1 MLINLP
7 LHTRCAAGPSG
18 GAGHESRGR
27 RDVGCFPTTYPL
39 CSRSQWQSRARV
51 TGEKGCW
58 LLPHYIPVVLS
69 VPVAE
74 QGPECRRGGE
84 GMLAVSPL
92 RTRYVAGPS
101 GRAGPKVSSWGR
113 RDVGRL
119 PPTYPLCC
127 RSQWQSRAQSVVM
140 GEKGCW
146 PSPHYVPVVL
156 PVPVAEQGPKCRR
169 GGEGMLAVSPLRT
182 RCVAGPSGRAGP
194 RVSSWGRRDVGRL
207 PPTYPLCCRSQWQSR
222 AQSVVVGEKGCWP
235 SPHYVPVVLPVPVA
249 EQGPECRHGGEGML
263 AVSPL
268 RTRCAAGPSGR
279 AGPKVSSWG
288 RRDVGRLPTTYPLCC
303 RSQWQS
309 RAQSVVVGEKGCWP
323 SPPYVPVVLP
333 VPVAEQSPECRRGG
347 EGPLHAVACLQLE
360 HDGDVRLQAA
370 LWSASQLQL
379 REVRQSGE
387 ADALRHVQTAVVT
400 PATHTGTASYLVT
413 TRDPGGR
420 PTWDNPK

>member
-92 RTRYVAGPS
+92 RTR
-101 GRAGPKVSSWGR
+101 
-113 RDVGRL
+113 
-119 PPTYPLCC
+119 
-127 RSQWQSRAQSVVM
+127 
-140 GEKGCW
+140 
-146 PSPHYVPVVL
+146 
-156 PVPVAEQGPKCRR
+156 
-169 GGEGMLAVSPLRT
+169 
-182 RCVAGPSGRAGP
+182 CV
-194 RVSSWGRRDVGRL
+194 
-207 PPTYPLCCRSQWQSR
+207 
-222 AQSVVVGEKGCWP
+222 
-235 SPHYVPVVLPVPVA
+235 
-249 EQGPECRHGGEGML
+249 
-263 AVSPL
+263 
-268 RTRCAAGPSGR
+268 AGPSGR

-333 VPVAEQSPECRRGG
+333 VPVAEQGPECRRGG
-347 EGPLHAVACLQLE
+347 EGMLAVSPLRTRCVAGPSGRAGPRASSWGRRDVGRLPTTYPLCCRSQWQSRAQSVVMGEKGCWPSPHYVPVVLPVPVAEQGPKCRHGGEGMLAVSPLRTRCVAGPSGRAGPRALSW
-360 HDGDVRLQAA
+360 GRRDVGRLPPTYPLCCRSQWQSRAQSVVVGEKGRCMRSPASSWSTTVTSVSKRLCGARPSSSFARFGSPEKRTLCVTSRQRLLRLQRTPVLHHISLQRVTQAA
-370 LWSASQLQL
+370 VP
-379 REVRQSGE
+379 R
-387 ADALRHVQTAVVT
+387 
-400 PATHTGTASYLVT
+400 GTILNDVILVGHY
-413 TRDPGGR
+413 PGQ
-420 PTWDNPK
+420 PIQQPIKMT